1 MGSEWLRTCDIF
13 LIGNFG
19 FYYNLMSES
28 VHSFIHSIIPH
39 KFIDGFLG
47 GRHRT
52 VVEYVLVDN
61 LTVALGPADHTIQ
74 F

>member
-1 MGSEWLRTCDIF
+1 
-13 LIGNFG
+13 
-19 FYYNLMSES
+19 MSES

-52 VVEYVLVDN
+52 VVDYVLVDN